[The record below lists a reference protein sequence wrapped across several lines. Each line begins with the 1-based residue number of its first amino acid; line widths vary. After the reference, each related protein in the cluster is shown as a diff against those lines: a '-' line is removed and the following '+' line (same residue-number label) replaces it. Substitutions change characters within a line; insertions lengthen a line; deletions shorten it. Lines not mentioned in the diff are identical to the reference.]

1 MLDLLIVAT
10 LLGSAEPDA
19 DRDGL
24 SDFHE
29 VHKYFTDPQKAD
41 TDGDGVP
48 DGDWD
53 ERREYAYS
61 VRAVMH
67 VMSPFDVAS
76 MNDDYQDVRVL
87 DERPDLLEFEV
98 VVYPFNTV
106 ASTISPDARRS
117 GVPAELEPYVAPGP
131 CSNWD
136 AAMQADLR
144 SELKSSGI
152 DRAVLADADFVRRV
166 ADWLLG
172 RAAYDDGFTTFA
184 YAFDGAQPRVS
195 AAQRTSVDETL
206 ARKGRT
212 LDEQLQRELYGKGM
226 YATKSRGSCTSSAI
240 YLSTALKAL
249 GIPTRTVVCV
259 PVVDASDEREVAW
272 IGSRIT
278 HGGVREILEEFAAG
292 ARGSWTSH
300 TFNEVWIDGRWRRLN
315 YAVLG
320 QNVLDAEY
328 LGLMVHVHT
337 YADHSAAGLVG
348 WGDRAT
354 HPQHAALFGGAN
366 PYSCVS
372 LSDRFG
378 RHSKV
383 VDDHASRVRELK
395 IERAYWFDDPSRPAS
410 VTGRLEDPVTAGHVL
425 VHVET
430 EVLPREM
437 ARCYAAVGKEFE
449 LRADGRATI
458 PLRATRGYWIDSS
471 GGVCEFYL
479 RIEPPD
485 FARMESGVDYALV
498 HKGEATGAR
507 WTVASGVTLRRTV
520 R

>member
-1 MLDLLIVAT
+1 MLDLLIAAM

-24 SDFHE
+24 ADFHE
-29 VHKYFTDPQKAD
+29 VHKYFTDPTKAD

-67 VMSPFDVAS
+67 VMAPFDVAS

-106 ASTISPDARRS
+106 ASAIPPDARRN
-117 GVPAELEPYVAPGP
+117 GIPPEIEPYVAPGP
-131 CSNWD
+131 CCNWD

-144 SELKSSGI
+144 SESKSNGI
-152 DRAVLADADFVRRV
+152 DRATLGDAEFVRRV
-166 ADWLLG
+166 AKWLFG
-172 RAAYDDGFTTFA
+172 RAEFEDGFTTFA
-184 YAFDGAQPRVS
+184 YAFDGARPRVS
-195 AAQRTSVDETL
+195 ATQRASVERTL
-206 ARKGRT
+206 ASKGRT
-212 LDEQLQRELYGKGM
+212 LDQQLERELYGKGM
-226 YATKSRGSCTSSAI
+226 YATKSYGSCTSSAI

-249 GIPTRTVVCV
+249 GVPTRTVVCV
-259 PVVDASDEREVAW
+259 PVVDASDPREVAW

-278 HGGVREILEEFAAG
+278 HGGVRAILEDSTAQAG
-292 ARGSWTSH
+292 GSWTSH

-337 YADHSAAGLVG
+337 YSDHFAAGLVG
-348 WGDRAT
+348 WGDRAA
-354 HPQHAALFGGAN
+354 HPQHAALFGGSN

-383 VDDHASRVRELK
+383 VDDHVTRVRELR

-425 VHVET
+425 VHVDT
-430 EVLPREM
+430 DVQPREM
-437 ARCYAAVGKEFE
+437 ARCYDAVAKEFE
-449 LRADGRATI
+449 LHADGRATI
-458 PLRATRGYWIDSS
+458 PLRAKLGYWIDTS
-471 GGVCEFYL
+471 GELCEFYL
-479 RIEPPD
+479 RIEPRD
-485 FARMESGVDYALV
+485 FARMESGVDYALAC
-498 HKGEATGAR
+498 KGESTGAR
-507 WTVASGVTLRRTV
+507 WTVDSGVTLRRPA